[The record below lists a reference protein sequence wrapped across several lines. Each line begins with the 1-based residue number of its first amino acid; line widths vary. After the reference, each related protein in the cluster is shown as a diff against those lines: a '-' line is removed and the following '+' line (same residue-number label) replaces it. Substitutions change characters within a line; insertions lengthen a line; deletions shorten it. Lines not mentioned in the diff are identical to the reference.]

1 MANVNT
7 KIFKSL
13 NESEYKELYTPK
25 RTLTEATTDV
35 NEVAEEYKEA
45 YHIDLD
51 LKRVPCVIA
60 RDKFLSGWGGADGKT
75 HYQVVLC
82 GDSTEAANI
91 ESSMRSCAAEE
102 GLSNIRRDFGV
113 KLSSRVS
120 ASYVV
125 GRYASA
131 WNTLSDNWYE
141 NRFGS
146 SNTEDEQQ
154 VNESEKLDESKV
166 YRDTEN
172 PSDYIVLSDSGEL
185 EKTSAG
191 DIINF
196 GKVCGFNKVNNTTY
210 LVVKDDD
217 NKIYLY
223 SIDTGFPFTFD
234 LASESTE
241 LGESELKEW
250 KDGGSINQYATTF
263 VLNSN
268 LSEEEL
274 EPKIQEALSELE
286 KDEAIER
293 PIKDITIR
301 HTSTIH
307 KNLPESNNLKE
318 EYSEKL
324 GGEPEDFIKDVE
336 CIKIGLMSIH
346 RSEMVTHLAQEMI
359 DQFIDTCDSQISMAK
374 SRFLGESEK
383 KKLKENLIEVNNEE
397 ELDKTVILLKDI
409 KTSNGLNIVFYKN
422 VYFVVTDEELEELRK
437 NNISILGK
445 KARARSIEELLKDME
460 NCIVESEDIE
470 EFKKK
475 YSKSFNS
482 WKKENPQASD
492 KEIVDILKAK
502 QYNGEL
508 NEDENTVHKMKDCTD
523 DVEVIMALEGDTL
536 ELDDMEDW
544 NRLKELAKSLSRS
557 QGFYGRL
564 LANMEE
570 VEEEDLEFP
579 IYL

>member
-1 MANVNT
+1 MKMANVNT

-25 RTLTEATTDV
+25 RTLTEATTDAD
-35 NEVAEEYKEA
+35 EIAEEYKEA

-51 LKRVPCVIA
+51 WNRVPCVIA
-60 RDKFLSGWGGADGKT
+60 RDKFLSGWGGAEGKT

-91 ESSMRSCAAEE
+91 EDSMKSAASKE
-102 GLSNIRRDFGV
+102 GLANIRRDFGV
-113 KLSSRVS
+113 HLSSKVS
-120 ASYVV
+120 KAYVV

-131 WNTLSDNWYE
+131 WNTLSDSWYE
-141 NRFGS
+141 RFDGKPS
-146 SNTEDEQQ
+146 DEDKFNATMDKRMKKLKRQQANESESIKANPIIKNPEFWWLDNDTFTMEFGYSRDDDGWYNYMVEYWADDNTYHFFKVYEYDTLIVEFPEEKKNEIIKMMEEKMNEKQ
-154 VNESEKLDESKV
+154 VNESEELNESKV

-217 NKIYLY
+217 SKIYLY
-223 SIDTGFPFTFD
+223 SIDTGFPFTFE
-234 LASESTE
+234 LASESTK
-241 LGESELKEW
+241 LGESEKL
-250 KDGGSINQYATTF
+250 
-263 VLNSN
+263 
-268 LSEEEL
+268 EE
-274 EPKIQEALSELE
+274 K
-286 KDEAIER
+286 
-293 PIKDITIR
+293 
-301 HTSTIH
+301 
-307 KNLPESNNLKE
+307 
-318 EYSEKL
+318 YSEKL
-324 GGEPEDFIKDVE
+324 GGDPEDFIKDVE
-336 CIKIGLMSIH
+336 TIKAKLEEIDTNSFGAKLSQQ
-346 RSEMVTHLAQEMI
+346 MVWDWIE
-359 DQFIDTCDSQISMAK
+359 TCDSQISMTK
-374 SRFLGESEK
+374 SRFLG
-383 KKLKENLIEVNNEE
+383 
-397 ELDKTVILLKDI
+397 
-409 KTSNGLNIVFYKN
+409 
-422 VYFVVTDEELEELRK
+422 
-437 NNISILGK
+437 
-445 KARARSIEELLKDME
+445 
-460 NCIVESEDIE
+460 ESEDIE

-475 YSKSFNS
+475 YKKSFDI

-508 NEDENTVHKMKDCTD
+508 TEDEDTIHKMKDCID
-523 DVEVIMALEGDTL
+523 DVKVIMALEGDTL

-564 LANMEE
+564 LASMEE
-570 VEEEDLEFP
+570 AEKEGLSFP